1 MAENISADVNELHCA
16 YHLNGQQ
23 WSNGLSAVDKAV
35 YDDRV
40 AKLQKKP
47 AELQARKEQ
56 AEKMAEEFLKWAQRH
71 GYSGVKKVYWTA
83 RSDFNY
89 RTLPGKFSH
98 LYVEESKNNPTDI
111 LVEFRSSS
119 QYADPHLGLSAKSL
133 LKTLT
138 QEAPVKNPGM
148 GKIEEFIGKPD
159 AFQKILKEGVEAAHK
174 ESGVPYSGKYL
185 NKDEIKRL
193 QKPFDKNPKGDPTW
207 LIVNQKY
214 TKQILGGCRDVLK
227 KAFTRMGDI
236 DIKMYILDE
245 LLDTDKLP
253 KYVKV
258 TGRSDKN
265 LTVVQATVDDPLTNA
280 KFDAMVK
287 KNLPLTYEELGGDDG
302 YTIGIKAGSKQ
313 IVQIRFKFSST
324 QLASGLKMSVAPWPG
339 SIDKGVDKEI

>member
-16 YHLNGQQ
+16 YHLNGQN
-23 WSNGLSAVDKAV
+23 WSNGLSVVDKAV

-47 AELQARKEQ
+47 AELEARKAQ

-111 LVEFRSSS
+111 LVEFRTST

-148 GKIEEFIGKPD
+148 GKIEEFIKKPN
-159 AFQKILKEGVEAAHK
+159 AFQKILKEGIEAAHK
-174 ESGVPYSGKYL
+174 KTSIPYDGKYL
-185 NKDEIKRL
+185 NKQKIKEL
-193 QKPFDKNPKGDPTW
+193 IDIEDPEF
-207 LIVNQKY
+207 LAAREKF
-214 TKQILGGCRDVLK
+214 TKQILGGCRALLIKELK
-227 KAFTRMGDI
+227 KMGDI
-236 DIKMYILDE
+236 DMKMYILDE

-258 TGRSDKN
+258 TGRSDAK
-265 LTVVQATVDDPLTNA
+265 LTTVEATVDDPLTNA
-280 KFDAMVK
+280 KYEAMVK

-302 YTIGIKAGSKQ
+302 YTIGVKAGTKQ
-313 IVQIRFKFSST
+313 IVQIRFKFSGT
-324 QLASGLKMSVAPWPG
+324 QLGTGLKMSVAPWPG
-339 SIDKGVDKEI
+339 SIDRGVDRED

>member
-16 YHLNGQQ
+16 WYLNGKN
-23 WSNGLSAVDKAV
+23 WTGGLGDADKKV
-35 YDDRV
+35 YEDRR
-40 AKLQKKP
+40 AKLGAKP
-47 AELQARKEQ
+47 QELQARILQ
-56 AEKMAEEFLKWAQRH
+56 AEKMADEFLKWASQH

-111 LVEFRSSS
+111 LVEFRTSTR
-119 QYADPHLGLSAKSL
+119 YADPHLGLSAKSL

-148 GKIEEFIGKPD
+148 GKIEEFIGKPN
-159 AFQKILKEGVEAAHK
+159 AFQKILEEGVAAAHNDT
-174 ESGVPYSGKYL
+174 SVPYSGKYL
-185 NKDEIKRL
+185 DKVKIKKLIADKDPEFLVAR
-193 QKPFDKNPKGDPTW
+193 D
-207 LIVNQKY
+207 KY
-214 TKQILGGCRDVLK
+214 TKQILGGCRELLIKELK
-227 KAFTRMGDI
+227 RVGDI
-236 DIKMYILDE
+236 DMKMYILDE

-265 LTVVQATVDDPLTNA
+265 LSVVQATVDDPLTNA

-302 YTIGIKAGSKQ
+302 YTIGVKAGTKQ
-313 IVQIRFKFSST
+313 IVQIRFKFSGT
-324 QLASGLKMSVAPWPG
+324 QLATGLKMSVAPWPG
-339 SIDKGVDKEI
+339 SIDSGVDKEI

>member
-47 AELQARKEQ
+47 AELQARKAQ

-98 LYVEESKNNPTDI
+98 RYVEESKNNPTDI
-111 LVEFRSSS
+111 LVEFRTSTR
-119 QYADPHLGLSAKSL
+119 YADPHLGLSAKSL

-148 GKIEEFIGKPD
+148 GKIEEFIGKPN
-159 AFQKILKEGVEAAHK
+159 AFQKILEEGVSAAHK
-174 ESGVPYSGKYL
+174 DTSIPYSGKYL
-185 NKDEIKRL
+185 DKEKIKKLIAAKDPEFLVARE
-193 QKPFDKNPKGDPTW
+193 
-207 LIVNQKY
+207 KY
-214 TKQILGGCRDVLK
+214 TKQILGGCRELLIKELK
-227 KAFTRMGDI
+227 RMGDI
-236 DIKMYILDE
+236 DMKMYILDE

-258 TGRSDKN
+258 TGRSDAK
-265 LTVVQATVDDPLTNA
+265 LTNVEATVDDPSSNA
-280 KFDAMVK
+280 KFEAMVK

-302 YTIGIKAGSKQ
+302 YTIGVKAGSKQ
-313 IVQIRFKFSST
+313 IVQIRFKFSGT
-324 QLASGLKMSVAPWPG
+324 QLATGLKMSVAPWPG
-339 SIDKGVDKEI
+339 SIDRGVDRED

>member
-47 AELQARKEQ
+47 AELQARKAQ

-98 LYVEESKNNPTDI
+98 RYVEESKNNPTDI
-111 LVEFRSSS
+111 LVEFRTSTR
-119 QYADPHLGLSAKSL
+119 YADPHLGLSAKSL

-148 GKIEEFIGKPD
+148 GKIEEFIGKPN
-159 AFQKILKEGVEAAHK
+159 AFQKILEEGVAAAHNDT
-174 ESGVPYSGKYL
+174 SIPYSGKYL
-185 NKDEIKRL
+185 DKVKIKNLIAAKDPEFLVARE
-193 QKPFDKNPKGDPTW
+193 
-207 LIVNQKY
+207 KY
-214 TKQILGGCRDVLK
+214 TKQILGGCRELLIKELK
-227 KAFTRMGDI
+227 RMGDI
-236 DIKMYILDE
+236 DMKMYILDE

-258 TGRSDKN
+258 TGRSDAK
-265 LTVVQATVDDPLTNA
+265 LTNVEATVDDPLSNA
-280 KFDAMVK
+280 KFEAMVK

-302 YTIGIKAGSKQ
+302 YTIGVKAGSKQ
-313 IVQIRFKFSST
+313 IVQIRFKFSGT
-324 QLASGLKMSVAPWPG
+324 QLATGLKMSVAPWPG
-339 SIDKGVDKEI
+339 SIDRGVDRED

>member
-47 AELQARKEQ
+47 AELQARKAQ

-98 LYVEESKNNPTDI
+98 RYVEESKNNPTDI
-111 LVEFRSSS
+111 LVEFRTSTR
-119 QYADPHLGLSAKSL
+119 YADPHLGLSAKSL

-148 GKIEEFIGKPD
+148 GKIEEFIGKPN
-159 AFQKILKEGVEAAHK
+159 AFQKILEEGVAAAHNDT
-174 ESGVPYSGKYL
+174 SIPYSGKYL
-185 NKDEIKRL
+185 DKVKIKKLIAAKDPEFLVARE
-193 QKPFDKNPKGDPTW
+193 
-207 LIVNQKY
+207 KY
-214 TKQILGGCRDVLK
+214 TKQILGGCRELLIKELK
-227 KAFTRMGDI
+227 RMGDI
-236 DIKMYILDE
+236 DMKMYILDE

-258 TGRSDKN
+258 TGRSDAK
-265 LTVVQATVDDPLTNA
+265 LTNVEATVDDPLSNA
-280 KFDAMVK
+280 KFEAMVK

-302 YTIGIKAGSKQ
+302 YTIGVKAGSKQ
-313 IVQIRFKFSST
+313 IVQIRFKFSGT
-324 QLASGLKMSVAPWPG
+324 QLATGLKMSVAPWPG
-339 SIDKGVDKEI
+339 SIDRGVDRED

>member
-16 YHLNGQQ
+16 YHLNGQN
-23 WSNGLSAVDKAV
+23 WSNGLSVVDKAV

-40 AKLQKKP
+40 DKLQKKP
-47 AELQARKEQ
+47 AELESRKAQ

-89 RTLPGKFSH
+89 RTLSGKFSH
-98 LYVEESKNNPTDI
+98 LYVKESKNNPTDI
-111 LVEFRSSS
+111 LVEFRTSS

-148 GKIEEFIGKPD
+148 GKIEDFIKKPN
-159 AFQKILKEGVEAAHK
+159 AFQKILKEGIEAAHK
-174 ESGVPYSGKYL
+174 KTSIPYDGKYL
-185 NKDEIKRL
+185 NKQKIKDL
-193 QKPFDKNPKGDPTW
+193 IDAEDPEF
-207 LIVNQKY
+207 LVAREKF
-214 TKQILGGCRDVLK
+214 TKQILGGCRALLIKELK
-227 KAFTRMGDI
+227 KMGDI
-236 DIKMYILDE
+236 DMKMYILDE

-258 TGRSDKN
+258 TGRSDAK
-265 LTVVQATVDDPLTNA
+265 LTTVEATVDDPLTNA
-280 KFDAMVK
+280 KYEAMVK

-302 YTIGIKAGSKQ
+302 YTIGVKAGTKQ
-313 IVQIRFKFSST
+313 IVQIRFKFSGT
-324 QLASGLKMSVAPWPG
+324 QLATGLKMSVAPWPG
-339 SIDKGVDKEI
+339 SIDRGVDRED

>member
-47 AELQARKEQ
+47 AELQARKAQ

-98 LYVEESKNNPTDI
+98 RYVEESKNNPTDI
-111 LVEFRSSS
+111 LVEFRTSTR
-119 QYADPHLGLSAKSL
+119 YADPHLGLSAKSL

-148 GKIEEFIGKPD
+148 GKIEEFIGKPN
-159 AFQKILKEGVEAAHK
+159 AFQKILEEGVSAAHK
-174 ESGVPYSGKYL
+174 DTSIPYSGKYL
-185 NKDEIKRL
+185 DKEKIKKLIAAKDPEFLVARE
-193 QKPFDKNPKGDPTW
+193 
-207 LIVNQKY
+207 KY
-214 TKQILGGCRDVLK
+214 TKQILGGCRELLIKELK
-227 KAFTRMGDI
+227 RMGDI
-236 DIKMYILDE
+236 DMKMYILDE

-258 TGRSDKN
+258 TGRSDAK
-265 LTVVQATVDDPLTNA
+265 LTNVEATVDDPLSNA
-280 KFDAMVK
+280 KFEAMVK

-302 YTIGIKAGSKQ
+302 YTIGVKAGSKQ
-313 IVQIRFKFSST
+313 IVQIRFKFSGT
-324 QLASGLKMSVAPWPG
+324 QLATGLKMSVAPWPG
-339 SIDKGVDKEI
+339 SIDRGVDRED